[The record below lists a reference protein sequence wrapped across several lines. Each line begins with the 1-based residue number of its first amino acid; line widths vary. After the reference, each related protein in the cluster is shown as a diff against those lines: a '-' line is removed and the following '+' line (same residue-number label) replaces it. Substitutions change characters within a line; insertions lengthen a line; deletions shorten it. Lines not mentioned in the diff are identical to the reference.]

1 MRGKGESSDFSG
13 TFVARQQLIS
23 SQEILKSG
31 ACESTRK
38 YKGARVLKS
47 PSEDPNGSFS
57 FFFFFFF
64 DANTRGSLM
73 KELLADTCLTQETE
87 ESTTRLRS

>member
-1 MRGKGESSDFSG
+1 MRGEGESSDFSG

-38 YKGARVLKS
+38 CKGARVLKS

-57 FFFFFFF
+57 NLVLSLG
-64 DANTRGSLM
+64 DSYWLSLGQLTSLTSAHCCSRGYEALS
-73 KELLADTCLTQETE
+73 
-87 ESTTRLRS
+87 